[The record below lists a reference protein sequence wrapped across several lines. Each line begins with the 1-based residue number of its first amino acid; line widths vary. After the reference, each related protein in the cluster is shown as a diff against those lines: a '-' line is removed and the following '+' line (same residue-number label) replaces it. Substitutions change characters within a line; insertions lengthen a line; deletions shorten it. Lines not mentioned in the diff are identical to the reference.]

1 MKKSISIFGVTGSVG
16 NSTIELLRK
25 RKDEFD
31 VIAITCNS
39 DIKNISLLANE
50 FNPKIVAVA
59 NEKKLKELK
68 ENIPS
73 DIKCCAG
80 SEGIC
85 EAASYK
91 SDIAIASIVGLAG
104 LKPLIESIKSSSVIA
119 LANKECVVSAGSL
132 IKKLSKQNNC
142 NIIPVDSEHN
152 AIYQIL
158 DGKSINDVSKIFL
171 TASGGPFFNFSK
183 EDLKNITPQQA
194 INHPIWKMGKKISVD
209 SATLMNKGLEII
221 EAHHLFETPS
231 DRIEVII
238 HRQSIIHG
246 LVLMKNG
253 SLFGHFGKPSM
264 LNPIDHALSW
274 PEVRKNEIDPISIAD
289 LNNLSVEP
297 ADESTYRS
305 LSLSR
310 LALKKGGIF
319 PISLNAANEIA
330 VDAFLNN
337 QIKFLDIVKIV
348 DKVIEDIGHCDN
360 KSLETISDLDGIF
373 SADNEARRKAL
384 ESIEMGF

>member
-73 DIKCCAG
+73 SIKCCAG

-330 VDAFLNN
+330 VDTFLNN

>member
-16 NSTIELLRK
+16 SSTIELLRK
-25 RKDEFD
+25 RKSEFE
-31 VIAITCNS
+31 VIAITCNE
-39 DIKNISLLANE
+39 DIKNISFLANE
-50 FNPKIVAVA
+50 FNPKVIAVA

-73 DIKCCAG
+73 DIKCFAG
-80 SEGIC
+80 AEGVC
-85 EAASYK
+85 EAANYK

-119 LANKECVVSAGSL
+119 LANKECIVSAGSL
-132 IKKLSKQNNC
+132 IKKLSRQNNC
-142 NIIPVDSEHN
+142 SIIPIDSEHN
-152 AIYQIL
+152 AIFQIL
-158 DGKSINDVSKIFL
+158 DGKSINNVSKIFL

-194 INHPIWKMGKKISVD
+194 TNHPIWKMGKKISVD

-221 EAHHLFETPS
+221 EAHHLFEIPS
-231 DRIEVII
+231 DCIDVII

-264 LNPIDHALSW
+264 LNPIVHALSW
-274 PEVRKNEIDPISIAD
+274 PEVKRNEIDPISIAD
-289 LNNLSVEP
+289 LNNLSVELV
-297 ADESTYRS
+297 DEAKYRS

-319 PISLNAANEIA
+319 PIFLNAANEVA
-330 VDAFLNN
+330 VNAFLNN
-337 QIKFLDIVKIV
+337 QIQFLDILKII

-373 SADNEARRKAL
+373 SADNEARAKAL
-384 ESIEMGF
+384 ERIEKGF

>member
-16 NSTIELLRK
+16 SSTIELLRK
-25 RKDEFD
+25 RKSEFE
-31 VIAITCNS
+31 VIAITCNE

-50 FNPKIVAVA
+50 FNPKVIAVA

-73 DIKCCAG
+73 DIKCFAG
-80 SEGIC
+80 AEGVC
-85 EAASYK
+85 EAANYK

-119 LANKECVVSAGSL
+119 LANKECIVSAGSL
-132 IKKLSKQNNC
+132 IKKLSRQNNC
-142 NIIPVDSEHN
+142 SIIPIDSEHN
-152 AIYQIL
+152 AIFQIL
-158 DGKSINDVSKIFL
+158 DGKSINNVSKIFL

-194 INHPIWKMGKKISVD
+194 TNHPIWKMGKKISVD

-221 EAHHLFETPS
+221 EAHHLFEIPS
-231 DRIEVII
+231 DCIDVII

-264 LNPIDHALSW
+264 LNPIVHALSW
-274 PEVRKNEIDPISIAD
+274 PEVKRNEIDPISIAD
-289 LNNLSVEP
+289 LNNLSVELV
-297 ADESTYRS
+297 DEAKYRS

-319 PISLNAANEIA
+319 PIFLNAANEVA
-330 VDAFLNN
+330 VNAFLNN
-337 QIKFLDIVKIV
+337 QIQFLDILKII

-373 SADNEARRKAL
+373 SADNEARAKAL
-384 ESIEMGF
+384 ESIEKGF

>member
-16 NSTIELLRK
+16 SSTIELLRK
-25 RKDEFD
+25 RKSEFE
-31 VIAITCNS
+31 VIAITCNE

-50 FNPKIVAVA
+50 FNPKVIAVA

-73 DIKCCAG
+73 DIKCFAG
-80 SEGIC
+80 AEGVC
-85 EAASYK
+85 EAANYK

-119 LANKECVVSAGSL
+119 LANKECIVSAGSL
-132 IKKLSKQNNC
+132 IKKLSRQNNC
-142 NIIPVDSEHN
+142 SIIPIDSEHN
-152 AIYQIL
+152 AIFQIL
-158 DGKSINDVSKIFL
+158 DGKSINNVSKIFL

-183 EDLKNITPQQA
+183 EDLKNITPLQA
-194 INHPIWKMGKKISVD
+194 TNHPIWKMGKKISVD

-221 EAHHLFETPS
+221 EAHHLFEIPS
-231 DRIEVII
+231 DCIDVII

-246 LVLMKNG
+246 LALMKNG

-274 PEVRKNEIDPISIAD
+274 PEVKRNEIDPISIAD
-289 LNNLSVEP
+289 LNNLSVELV
-297 ADESTYRS
+297 DEAKYRS

-319 PISLNAANEIA
+319 PIFLNAANEVA
-330 VDAFLNN
+330 VNAFLNN
-337 QIKFLDIVKIV
+337 QIQFLDILKII

-373 SADNEARRKAL
+373 SADNEARAKAL
-384 ESIEMGF
+384 ESIEKGF

>member
-25 RKDEFD
+25 RKDEFE

-73 DIKCCAG
+73 NIKCCAG

-119 LANKECVVSAGSL
+119 LANKECIVSAGSL

-221 EAHHLFETPS
+221 EAHHLFEIPS
-231 DRIEVII
+231 DCIEVII

-274 PEVRKNEIDPISIAD
+274 PEVRKNEIDPISITD
-289 LNNLSVEP
+289 LNNLSVEL
-297 ADESTYRS
+297 ADETKYRS

-384 ESIEMGF
+384 ESIELGF

>member
-25 RKDEFD
+25 RKDEFE
-31 VIAITCNS
+31 VNAITCNS
-39 DIKNISLLANE
+39 DVKNISLLANE
-50 FNPKIVAVA
+50 FNPKIIAVA
-59 NEKKLKELK
+59 NEKKLKELR
-68 ENIPS
+68 ENTPS
-73 DIKCCAG
+73 NIKCLAG
-80 SEGIC
+80 PEGVC

-91 SDIAIASIVGLAG
+91 SDIVIASIVGLAG
-104 LKPLIESIKSSSVIA
+104 LKPLIQSIKSSSVIA
-119 LANKECVVSAGSL
+119 LANKECIVSAGSL

-142 NIIPVDSEHN
+142 NIIPIDSEHN
-152 AIYQIL
+152 AIFQIL

-183 EDLKNITPQQA
+183 ENLKNITPQQA

-221 EAHHLFETPS
+221 EAHHIFETPS

-238 HRQSIIHG
+238 HRESIIHG

-274 PEVRKNEIDPISIAD
+274 PEVRKNEVDPISIAD
-289 LNNLSVEP
+289 LNNLSVEV
-297 ADESTYRS
+297 ADETKYRS
-305 LSLSR
+305 LLLSR
-310 LALKKGGIF
+310 FVLKKGGIF

-330 VDAFLNN
+330 VNAFLNN
-337 QIKFLDIVKIV
+337 QIQFLDIIKIV

-384 ESIEMGF
+384 ESIELGF

>member
-16 NSTIELLRK
+16 SSTIELLRK
-25 RKDEFD
+25 RKSEFE
-31 VIAITCNS
+31 VIAITCNE
-39 DIKNISLLANE
+39 DIKNISFLANE
-50 FNPKIVAVA
+50 FNPKVIAVA

-73 DIKCCAG
+73 DIKCFAG
-80 SEGIC
+80 AEGVC
-85 EAASYK
+85 EAANYK

-119 LANKECVVSAGSL
+119 LANKECIVSAGSL
-132 IKKLSKQNNC
+132 IKKLSRQNNC
-142 NIIPVDSEHN
+142 SIIPIDSEHN
-152 AIYQIL
+152 AIFQIL
-158 DGKSINDVSKIFL
+158 DGKSINNVSKIFL

-194 INHPIWKMGKKISVD
+194 TNHPIWKMGKKISVD

-221 EAHHLFETPS
+221 EAHHLFEIPS
-231 DRIEVII
+231 DCIDVII

-264 LNPIDHALSW
+264 LNPIVHALSW
-274 PEVRKNEIDPISIAD
+274 PEVKRNEIDPISIAD
-289 LNNLSVEP
+289 LNNLSVELV
-297 ADESTYRS
+297 DEAKYRS

-319 PISLNAANEIA
+319 PIFLNAANEVA
-330 VDAFLNN
+330 VNAFLNN
-337 QIKFLDIVKIV
+337 QIQFLDILKII

-373 SADNEARRKAL
+373 SADNEARAKAL
-384 ESIEMGF
+384 ESIEKGF

>member
-25 RKDEFD
+25 RKDEFE
-31 VIAITCNS
+31 VNAITCNS
-39 DIKNISLLANE
+39 DVKNISLLANE
-50 FNPKIVAVA
+50 FNPKIIAVA
-59 NEKKLKELK
+59 NEKKLKELR
-68 ENIPS
+68 ENTPS
-73 DIKCCAG
+73 NIKCLAG
-80 SEGIC
+80 PEGVC

-91 SDIAIASIVGLAG
+91 SDIVIASIVGLAG
-104 LKPLIESIKSSSVIA
+104 LKPLIQSIKSSSVIA
-119 LANKECVVSAGSL
+119 LANKECIVSAGSL

-142 NIIPVDSEHN
+142 NIIPIDSEHN
-152 AIYQIL
+152 AIFQIL

-183 EDLKNITPQQA
+183 ENLKNITPQQA

-221 EAHHLFETPS
+221 EAHHIFETPS

-238 HRQSIIHG
+238 HRESIIHG

-274 PEVRKNEIDPISIAD
+274 PEVRKNEVDPISIAD
-289 LNNLSVEP
+289 LNNLSVEV
-297 ADESTYRS
+297 ADETKYRS
-305 LSLSR
+305 LLLSR
-310 LALKKGGIF
+310 FVLKKGGIF

-330 VDAFLNN
+330 VNAFLNN
-337 QIKFLDIVKIV
+337 QIQFLDILKIV

-360 KSLETISDLDGIF
+360 KSLETISDLDAIF

-384 ESIEMGF
+384 EVIELGF

>member
-25 RKDEFD
+25 RKEEFE

-50 FNPKIVAVA
+50 FNPKIIAVA

-73 DIKCCAG
+73 DIKCFAG
-80 SEGIC
+80 AEGVC
-85 EAASYK
+85 EAANYK

-119 LANKECVVSAGSL
+119 LANKECIVSAGSL
-132 IKKLSKQNNC
+132 IKKLSRQNNC
-142 NIIPVDSEHN
+142 SIIPIDSEHN
-152 AIYQIL
+152 AIFQIL
-158 DGKSINDVSKIFL
+158 DGKSINNVSKIFL

-194 INHPIWKMGKKISVD
+194 TNHPIWKMGKKISVD

-221 EAHHLFETPS
+221 EAHHLFEIPS
-231 DRIEVII
+231 DCIDVII

-274 PEVRKNEIDPISIAD
+274 PEVKRNEIDPISIAD
-289 LNNLSVEP
+289 LNNLSVELV
-297 ADESTYRS
+297 DEAKYRS

-319 PISLNAANEIA
+319 PIFLNAANEVA
-330 VDAFLNN
+330 VNAFLNN
-337 QIKFLDIVKIV
+337 QIQFLDILKII

-373 SADNEARRKAL
+373 SADNEARAKAL
-384 ESIEMGF
+384 ESIEKGF

>member
-25 RKDEFD
+25 RKDEFE

-73 DIKCCAG
+73 NIKCCAG

-384 ESIEMGF
+384 ESIELGF

>member
-16 NSTIELLRK
+16 ISTIELLRK
-25 RKDEFD
+25 RKSEFE
-31 VIAITCNS
+31 VIAITCNE

-50 FNPKIVAVA
+50 FNPKVIAVA

-73 DIKCCAG
+73 DIKCFAG
-80 SEGIC
+80 AEGVC
-85 EAASYK
+85 EAANYK

-119 LANKECVVSAGSL
+119 LANKECIVSAGSL
-132 IKKLSKQNNC
+132 IKKLSRQNNC
-142 NIIPVDSEHN
+142 SIIPIDSEHN
-152 AIYQIL
+152 AIFQIL
-158 DGKSINDVSKIFL
+158 DGKSINNVSKIFL

-194 INHPIWKMGKKISVD
+194 TNHPIWKMGKKISVD

-221 EAHHLFETPS
+221 EAHHLFEIPS
-231 DRIEVII
+231 DCIDVII

-274 PEVRKNEIDPISIAD
+274 PEVKRNEIDPISIAD
-289 LNNLSVEP
+289 LNNLSVELV
-297 ADESTYRS
+297 DEAKYRS

-319 PISLNAANEIA
+319 PIFLNAANEVA
-330 VDAFLNN
+330 VNAFLNN
-337 QIKFLDIVKIV
+337 QIQFLDILKII

-373 SADNEARRKAL
+373 SADNEARAKAL
-384 ESIEMGF
+384 ESIEKGF

>member
-16 NSTIELLRK
+16 NSTIDLLRK
-25 RKDEFD
+25 RKDEFE

-50 FNPKIVAVA
+50 FNPKVVAVT
-59 NEKKLKELK
+59 NENKLKELK
-68 ENIPS
+68 ENVPS
-73 DIKCCAG
+73 NIKCLAG
-80 SEGIC
+80 TESVC

-104 LKPLIESIKSSSVIA
+104 LKPLIESIKSSSVIG
-119 LANKECVVSAGSL
+119 LANKECIVSAGSL

-142 NIIPVDSEHN
+142 NIIPIDSEHN

-171 TASGGPFFNFSK
+171 TASGGPFFNFST

-231 DRIEVII
+231 DRIKVII

-253 SLFGHFGKPSM
+253 SLFGYFGKPSM
-264 LNPIDHALSW
+264 LNPINHALSW
-274 PEVRKNEIDPISIAD
+274 PEVTENEIDPISISD
-289 LNNLSVEP
+289 LNNLSVEL
-297 ADESTYRS
+297 ADETKYRS

-330 VDAFLNN
+330 VNAFLNN
-337 QIKFLDIVKIV
+337 QIQFLDILKIV
-348 DKVIEDIGHCDN
+348 NKVLEDIGHCDN
-360 KSLETISDLDGIF
+360 KTLETIF
-373 SADNEARRKAL
+373 S
-384 ESIEMGF
+384 

>member
-16 NSTIELLRK
+16 SSTIELLRK
-25 RKDEFD
+25 RKSEFE
-31 VIAITCNS
+31 VIAITCNE

-50 FNPKIVAVA
+50 FNPKVIAVA

-73 DIKCCAG
+73 DIKCFAG
-80 SEGIC
+80 AEGVC
-85 EAASYK
+85 EAANYK

-119 LANKECVVSAGSL
+119 LANKECIVSAGSL
-132 IKKLSKQNNC
+132 IKKLSRQNKC
-142 NIIPVDSEHN
+142 NIIPIDSEHN
-152 AIYQIL
+152 AIFQIL
-158 DGKSINDVSKIFL
+158 DGKSINNVSKIFL

-194 INHPIWKMGKKISVD
+194 TNHPIWKMGKKISVD

-221 EAHHLFETPS
+221 EAHHLFEIPS
-231 DRIEVII
+231 DCIDVII

-274 PEVRKNEIDPISIAD
+274 PEVKRNEIDPISIAD
-289 LNNLSVEP
+289 LNNLSVELV
-297 ADESTYRS
+297 DEAKYRS

-319 PISLNAANEIA
+319 PIFLNAANEVA
-330 VDAFLNN
+330 VNAFLNN
-337 QIKFLDIVKIV
+337 QIQFLDILKII

-373 SADNEARRKAL
+373 SADNEARAKAL
-384 ESIEMGF
+384 ESIEKGF

>member
-16 NSTIELLRK
+16 SSTIELLRK
-25 RKDEFD
+25 RKSEFE
-31 VIAITCNS
+31 VIAITCNE

-50 FNPKIVAVA
+50 FNPKVIAVA

-73 DIKCCAG
+73 DIKCFAG
-80 SEGIC
+80 AEGVC
-85 EAASYK
+85 EAANYK

-119 LANKECVVSAGSL
+119 LANKECIVSAGSL
-132 IKKLSKQNNC
+132 IKKLSRQNNC
-142 NIIPVDSEHN
+142 SIIPIDSEHN
-152 AIYQIL
+152 AIFQIL
-158 DGKSINDVSKIFL
+158 DGKSINNVSKIFL

-194 INHPIWKMGKKISVD
+194 TNHPIWKMGKKISVD

-221 EAHHLFETPS
+221 EAHHLFEIPS
-231 DRIEVII
+231 DCIDVII

-274 PEVRKNEIDPISIAD
+274 PEVKRSEIDPISIAD
-289 LNNLSVEP
+289 LNNLSVELV
-297 ADESTYRS
+297 DEAKYRS

-319 PISLNAANEIA
+319 PIFLNAANEVA
-330 VDAFLNN
+330 VNAFLNN
-337 QIKFLDIVKIV
+337 QIQFLDILKII

-373 SADNEARRKAL
+373 SADNEARAKAL
-384 ESIEMGF
+384 ESIEKGF

>member
-25 RKDEFD
+25 RKDEFK

-73 DIKCCAG
+73 NIKCYAG

-119 LANKECVVSAGSL
+119 LANKECIVSAGSL

-221 EAHHLFETPS
+221 EAHHLFEIPS

-289 LNNLSVEP
+289 LNNLSVEL
-297 ADESTYRS
+297 ADETKYRS

-360 KSLETISDLDGIF
+360 KSLETVSDLDGIF

-384 ESIEMGF
+384 ESIELGF

>member
-25 RKDEFD
+25 RKDEFE
-31 VIAITCNS
+31 VISITCNS

-50 FNPKIVAVA
+50 FNPKIIAVA

-73 DIKCCAG
+73 NIKCLAG
-80 SEGIC
+80 SEGVC

-119 LANKECVVSAGSL
+119 LANKECIVSAGSL
-132 IKKLSKQNNC
+132 IKKLLKQNNC
-142 NIIPVDSEHN
+142 NIIPIDSEHN

-158 DGKSINDVSKIFL
+158 DGKSINDVSKVFL
-171 TASGGPFFNFSK
+171 TASGGPFFNFSN

-194 INHPIWKMGKKISVD
+194 TNHPIWKMGKKISID

-231 DRIEVII
+231 DNIEVII
-238 HRQSIIHG
+238 HPQSIIHG

-274 PEVRKNEIDPISIAD
+274 PEVRKNEIDPVSITD
-289 LNNLSVEP
+289 LNNLSVEL
-297 ADESTYRS
+297 ADETKYRS

-330 VDAFLNN
+330 VNAFLNN
-337 QIKFLDIVKIV
+337 QIEFLDIVKIV

-384 ESIEMGF
+384 ESIELGF